1 LPIRVAAPGA
11 GGAGLAPAVAA
22 TIGLPPHSRTG
33 VRSAGTRTTT
43 TRVVQEVL
51 ASWSPGRRVSDGVV
65 IIWASSLRFVPT
77 GNGKLASPY
86 ERIKL
91 SAVARGRPAA
101 GADWSARGEPGMAGH
116 DGWRGDLPVVAGH
129 TPGARARVLANG
141 RCIMGIIN

>member
-1 LPIRVAAPGA
+1 MATPSQDSAPAPEEVHSTSTVSLASTYRLPISVAAPGA

-22 TIGLPPHSRTG
+22 TIGLPPHSRAG

-65 IIWASSLRFVPT
+65 IIWASSLRLVPT

-101 GADWSARGEPGMAGH
+101 AADWSA
-116 DGWRGDLPVVAGH
+116 
-129 TPGARARVLANG
+129 
-141 RCIMGIIN
+141 